1 LRRKILVCGEKAW
14 SAERKLGLWVC
25 GEITWSA
32 EEKAWPAEKKL
43 GLCGIPLFLTQSITF
58 PFDIAYIK

>member
-1 LRRKILVCGEKAW
+1 LVCGEKAW
-14 SAERKLGLWVC
+14 SAERKLGLWRKSLVR